1 MNTAATG
8 GSQPAKAK
16 DSSGE
21 KGPAG
26 ESTPVSDDES
36 ADAGWQLHSSHLA
49 SDAQDPLVGCLVNLT
64 KFFGK
69 PQSPESLVAGLPLED
84 NRLTPALFQRAAG
97 RINLSTRIVRRK
109 ISDIPEVVLPVV
121 LLLKGR
127 SACILVRR
135 PGPGKVEVIFPES
148 GTGSHTLETTELAE
162 SYDNY
167 AIFVRP
173 LFEFDRHGQETRE
186 VSTGS
191 WFWGTLNQFW
201 GTYSQVLVA
210 AALINSFAIASPL
223 FVMNVYDRVV
233 PNRAIET
240 LWVLAI
246 GITIVIA
253 FDLLLKTLRGYFVD
267 NAGKRA
273 DVLLSS
279 RIFEHVLNL
288 KMAVRPE
295 SSGAFANQLRD
306 FESLRDFFTSA
317 TLIALVDL
325 PFLVLFLLVIWSIGG
340 LVVVVPAAAVPIVII
355 GGLLVQYPLRHA
367 IRRTTEEA
375 SQKQGVVVETIGAL
389 ETVKSLGAEGKMQR
403 EWERFVG
410 QAAKTGLTARTISQL
425 GINLAGTAT
434 QLVTVGVVV
443 VGVYQISE
451 GNMTIGALI
460 ACTILSGRTMAP
472 LAQVAGLLS
481 RLHQSMAALKML
493 NEIMALPVE
502 RPPGKRFLSRT
513 IDKGAIEFQNVTFS
527 YPGSDVPALSNVSF
541 RIEPGER
548 VGILG
553 PIGSGKTTISKLL
566 INLYEPD
573 DGAVLI
579 DGTDVRQIDPAD
591 IRRAAG
597 VTMQDVLLFHGSLRD
612 NLAMGVSY
620 ADDAM
625 ILKAATLAGV
635 HEFVSRH
642 PHGYDL
648 MIGERGQTLSGG
660 QRQCIALA
668 RAFLSDPP
676 ILMLDEPT
684 SMMDMASERQFAERL
699 KTHLENKTLVL
710 ITHRPSL
717 FHLVDRLIVMG
728 QGRIVADG
736 PRDVILNK
744 ARTARKEG

>member
-1 MNTAATG
+1 M
-8 GSQPAKAK
+8 
-16 DSSGE
+16 
-21 KGPAG
+21 
-26 ESTPVSDDES
+26 
-36 ADAGWQLHSSHLA
+36 
-49 SDAQDPLVGCLVNLT
+49 
-64 KFFGK
+64 
-69 PQSPESLVAGLPLED
+69 
-84 NRLTPALFQRAAG
+84 
-97 RINLSTRIVRRK
+97 
-109 ISDIPEVVLPVV
+109 VLPVV

-127 SACILVRR
+127 SACVLVRR
-135 PGPGKVEVIFPES
+135 PGPGRVEVIFPES
-148 GTGSHTLETTELAE
+148 GTGAHTLDTKELAE
-162 SYDNY
+162 SYDGY

-173 LFEFDRHGQETRE
+173 QFQFHRHDQATRE
-186 VSTGS
+186 DSAGS
-191 WFWGTLNQFW
+191 WFWGTLRQFW

-246 GITIVIA
+246 GISTVIA

-288 KMAVRPE
+288 KMSVRPE
-295 SSGAFANQLRD
+295 SAGAFANQLRD

-317 TLIALVDL
+317 TLVALVDL
-325 PFLVLFLLVIWSIGG
+325 PFLGLFLLVIWSIGG
-340 LVVVVPAAAVPIVII
+340 PVVYVPLAAVPIVIL

-451 GNMTIGALI
+451 GNITIGALI

-493 NEIMALPVE
+493 NDIMALPVE
-502 RPPGKRFLSRT
+502 RSPDKRFLSRT
-513 IDKGAIEFQNVTFS
+513 IENGAVEFQNVTFS
-527 YPGSDVPALSNVSF
+527 YPVSDLPALSDVSF
-541 RIEPGER
+541 RVEPGER

-566 INLYEPD
+566 INLYEPQE
-573 DGAVLI
+573 GAVLI

-591 IRRAAG
+591 LRRAAG
-597 VTMQDVLLFHGSLRD
+597 VTMQDVLLFHGSMRD
-612 NLAMGVSY
+612 NIAMGVAY
-620 ADDAM
+620 ADDSM
-625 ILKAATLAGV
+625 ILEAATLAGV

-699 KTHLENKTLVL
+699 KTELENKTLVL